1 MDKYPRGGVTLTDG
15 SVVWIVDDIRDGLTV
30 GGIGLDYVLK
40 SGRVKGNGALL
51 QRTSYPRLFEWVER
65 NKETICTTEA
75 DWQKD
80 FNRFQFTLGDGN
92 TTFRVP
98 DLRGKWLQMADGVG
112 QLAAGAPAIRGTI
125 STSGYSG
132 LANGTGA
139 FKATGS
145 AFDTGGDVKYGY
157 SGIADF
163 DAERSSSVYGAANTI
178 QPPSVQLIGQI
189 KY

>member
-51 QRTSYPRLFEWVER
+51 QRASYPRLFEWVQD
-65 NKETICTTEA
+65 NAAVQTTEA
-75 DWQKD
+75 LWTNNKHLY
-80 FNRFQFTLGDGN
+80 TLGDGAIS
-92 TTFRVP
+92 FRIP